1 VRNID
6 YLREEQQE
14 RELQK
19 REARKKER
27 EEAQMKWL
35 MDEASQLFVCGK
47 HHENDLDEVMVSIL
61 KVLSEIDHAHIC

>member
-27 EEAQMKWL
+27 EEVQMKWL

-47 HHENDLDEVMVSIL
+47 RHENNLDEVMAGEYPQS
-61 KVLSEIDHAHIC
+61 SF